1 MDWQILVNIIPRFWP
16 ELFLCELRTI
26 FMERTHRLTGTFILE
41 AYI

>member
-1 MDWQILVNIIPRFWP
+1 MKFST

-26 FMERTHRLTGTFILE
+26 FMEGTHRLTGTFILE